1 MVWSL
6 LSNNRDYAA
15 KNGLQKCENDLISK
29 SVTYDLTSGLS
40 SCKNSTSLTGYT
52 AINGAEQTTFLCG
65 RINDLFTICSSSEH
79 SKERVLAH
87 EWAHNLDGTTDH
99 VYEKDSKEL
108 ANNNQTAAL

>member
-6 LSNNRDYAA
+6 LSNNRDYVA
-15 KNGLQKCENDLISK
+15 KDGLQKCENDLISK
-29 SVTYDLTSGLS
+29 SVTYDLTRGLS

-65 RINDLFTICSSSEH
+65 RINDLFTICSSFEH